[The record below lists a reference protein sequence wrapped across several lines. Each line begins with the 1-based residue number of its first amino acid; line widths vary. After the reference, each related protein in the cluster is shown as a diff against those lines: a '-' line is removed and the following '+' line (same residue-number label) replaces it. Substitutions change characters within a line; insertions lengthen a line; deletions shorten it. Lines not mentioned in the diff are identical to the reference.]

1 MSDDVSRNPEI
12 RMSWTVLLSIGAA
25 IVSIVSMDVSPAVA
39 RPSLIANAKEKGY
52 PAKNC
57 QYCHVSPLPKKDSF
71 KPEDLNE
78 RGKFLLIEKDK
89 HKAKDIDVDWL
100 KDYPGGKEQK

>member
-1 MSDDVSRNPEI
+1 MI
-12 RMSWTVLLSIGAA
+12 WTVLMSVGAA
-25 IVSIVSMDVSPAVA
+25 IIFLGSMMAGQAVA
-39 RPSLIANAKEKGY
+39 TPPMIAKAKEKGY

-57 QYCHVSPLPKKDSF
+57 QYCHVPALPKKDTF
-71 KPEDLNE
+71 KPEELNE
-78 RGKFLLIEKDK
+78 RGKFLLTEKDK